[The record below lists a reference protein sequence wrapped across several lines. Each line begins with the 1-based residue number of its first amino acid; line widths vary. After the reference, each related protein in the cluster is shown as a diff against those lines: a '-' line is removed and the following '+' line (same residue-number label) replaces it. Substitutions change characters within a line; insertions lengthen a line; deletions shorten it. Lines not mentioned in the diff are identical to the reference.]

1 MKTVQAL
8 NAQADAALFQAAQA
22 AAAANAA
29 AGNGQ

>member
-1 MKTVQAL
+1 MKAVQTL

-29 AGNGQ
+29 TRNGQ